1 MCAILYSY
9 NEQNKEQNKEQDKE
23 ELDYNKVILNIL
35 NNIKPE
41 NIKLFKNIKDEF
53 FYKKY
58 TYLDVK
64 IDNKNFK
71 DRYNILKEL
80 IKKDFYFNLLYEFI
94 KIKFIQTTGIINN
107 IKYND
112 DWRQYFK
119 IIKNNM
125 YSEIINNKKITK
137 LYKDYKIFL
146 NKKIFSDDDDILI
159 NFEYLLNIDT
169 IIFRSRSP
177 VADPVAAPVADPV
190 ADPVDAPVAAAPAA
204 VPVAVADADRHI
216 INNDKLSSSNLVRL
230 FILSYDKK
238 NKK

>member
-1 MCAILYSY
+1 
-9 NEQNKEQNKEQDKE
+9 
-23 ELDYNKVILNIL
+23 
-35 NNIKPE
+35 
-41 NIKLFKNIKDEF
+41 
-53 FYKKY
+53 
-58 TYLDVK
+58 
-64 IDNKNFK
+64 
-71 DRYNILKEL
+71 
-80 IKKDFYFNLLYEFI
+80 
-94 KIKFIQTTGIINN
+94 
-107 IKYND
+107 
-112 DWRQYFK
+112 
-119 IIKNNM
+119 M
-125 YSEIINNKKITK
+125 YSEIINNEKITK

-169 IIFRSRSP
+169 IISRSRSP

>member
-1 MCAILYSY
+1 
-9 NEQNKEQNKEQDKE
+9 
-23 ELDYNKVILNIL
+23 
-35 NNIKPE
+35 
-41 NIKLFKNIKDEF
+41 
-53 FYKKY
+53 
-58 TYLDVK
+58 
-64 IDNKNFK
+64 
-71 DRYNILKEL
+71 
-80 IKKDFYFNLLYEFI
+80 
-94 KIKFIQTTGIINN
+94 
-107 IKYND
+107 
-112 DWRQYFK
+112 
-119 IIKNNM
+119 M

-169 IIFRSRSP
+169 IISRSRSP

-190 ADPVDAPVAAAPAA
+190 AD
-204 VPVAVADADRHI
+204 PVAVADADRHI